1 MANSTKVAIVGL
13 MILLVVVVAKYV
25 KTGAPV
31 NGGRTDSVV
40 STGETDGESV
50 VSGNAETNRG
60 ATRLP
65 PRKPFFRTPS
75 SNGGRFV
82 PIGRT
87 AEPVGTLPP
96 VADVPIV
103 TTESKPQG
111 LVGEAEEG
119 TPGEVAVGTDANTPL
134 PPESNTLIEE
144 RAATAAS
151 PVADTP
157 GEGTIAD
164 GFGTTVEAPP
174 TRTFSANPPANKTRV
189 AKVPGYPKKHTIK
202 KGESYWVL
210 AAQYYGKGY
219 LHPRISK
226 ANKGVRFQ
234 PGKVVVIPSP
244 PPEAVK
250 QPKKQVAEKTKKRAA
265 PNPPKA
271 AAPAAKTLPKDFY
284 TVKKD
289 DTLAG
294 IAEKLLGSTKYKN
307 RFYAVNKALDL
318 EFTGDL
324 IYTGMRLRVPKL

>member
-31 NGGRTDSVV
+31 NEGRTDPVV
-40 STGETDGESV
+40 STGESGGESV
-50 VSGNAETNRG
+50 VSGNAETRRG
-60 ATRLP
+60 SNRLP
-65 PRKPFFRTPS
+65 PRKPSFRIPS
-75 SNGGRFV
+75 SDGGWFV
-82 PIGRT
+82 PPGRT
-87 AEPVGTLPP
+87 AAPVGTLPP

-103 TTESKPQG
+103 TTESNPQG

-119 TPGEVAVGTDANTPL
+119 TPGEVAVGTGVNTSL

-151 PVADTP
+151 PVTDTP
-157 GEGTIAD
+157 GAETIAS
-164 GFGTTVEAPP
+164 GSGTTAEAPP

-210 AAQYYGKGY
+210 ATRYYGKGY
-219 LHPRISK
+219 LHPRISA
-226 ANKGVRFQ
+226 ANKGVKFE

-250 QPKKQVAEKTKKRAA
+250 QPKKQVAGKTKKQAV

-271 AAPAAKTLPKDFY
+271 AAAATKTLPRAFY
-284 TVKKD
+284 TVKKG

-294 IAEKLLGSTKYKN
+294 IAKSLLGSTKYKN
-307 RFYAVNKALDL
+307 RFYAVNKTLDL

-324 IYTGMRLRVPKL
+324 LFAGMRLRVPKL

>member
-31 NGGRTDSVV
+31 NEGRTDPVV
-40 STGETDGESV
+40 STGGPGGESV
-50 VSGNAETNRG
+50 VSGNAETRRG
-60 ATRLP
+60 SNRLP

-75 SNGGRFV
+75 SSGGRFV

-96 VADVPIV
+96 VAAVPIV
-103 TTESKPQG
+103 TTESNPQG

-119 TPGEVAVGTDANTPL
+119 TPGEVAVGTGVNTSL

-157 GEGTIAD
+157 GAETIAR
-164 GFGTTVEAPP
+164 GSGTTAEAPP

-210 AAQYYGKGY
+210 ATQYYGKGY
-219 LHPRISK
+219 LHPRISA
-226 ANKGVRFQ
+226 ANKGVRFE

-250 QPKKQVAEKTKKRAA
+250 QPKKQVAGKTKKQAV
-265 PNPPKA
+265 PTPPKA
-271 AAPAAKTLPKDFY
+271 AAAATKTSPRAFY
-284 TVKKD
+284 TVKKN
-289 DTLAG
+289 DTLGG
-294 IAEKLLGSTKYKN
+294 IAKKLLGSTKYKD
-307 RFYAVNKALDL
+307 RFYAVNKNLHL

-324 IYTGMRLRVPKL
+324 LQVGMSLRVPKL

>member
-31 NGGRTDSVV
+31 NEGRTDPVV
-40 STGETDGESV
+40 STGGPGGESV
-50 VSGNAETNRG
+50 VSGNAETRRG
-60 ATRLP
+60 SNRLP

-103 TTESKPQG
+103 TTESNPQG

-119 TPGEVAVGTDANTPL
+119 TPGEVAVGTGVNTSL

-144 RAATAAS
+144 RAATASS

-157 GEGTIAD
+157 GAETIAS
-164 GFGTTVEAPP
+164 GSGTTAEAPP

-202 KGESYWVL
+202 EGESYWAL
-210 AAQYYGKGY
+210 AARYYGKGY

-226 ANKGVRFQ
+226 ANKGVRFE

-250 QPKKQVAEKTKKRAA
+250 QPKKQVAKKTKKQAVPA
-265 PNPPKA
+265 PSKA
-271 AAPAAKTLPKDFY
+271 AAAATKTSPRGFY
-284 TVKKD
+284 TVKKN

-294 IAEKLLGSTKYKN
+294 IAKSLLGSTKYKD
-307 RFYAVNKALDL
+307 RFYAVNKALEL
-318 EFTGDL
+318 EFTGDVL
-324 IYTGMRLRVPKL
+324 QVGMRLRVPKL

>member
-40 STGETDGESV
+40 STGETGGESM

-103 TTESKPQG
+103 TTESNPQG

-119 TPGEVAVGTDANTPL
+119 TPGEVAAGTDTNTPL

-144 RAATAAS
+144 RAAIAAL
-151 PVADTP
+151 PVVDTL
-157 GEGTIAD
+157 GEETID
-164 GFGTTVEAPP
+164 SGSGTTVEAPP
-174 TRTFSANPPANKTRV
+174 TRIFSANPPANKTRV

-250 QPKKQVAEKTKKRAA
+250 QPKKQVAGKTKK
-265 PNPPKA
+265 PVVPKPPKA
-271 AAPAAKTLPKDFY
+271 AAPAVKTFSKEFY
-284 TVKKD
+284 TVKEG
-289 DTLAG
+289 DTLAD
-294 IAEKLLGSTKYKN
+294 IAKNLLGSTKYKN

>member
-31 NGGRTDSVV
+31 NEGRTDPVV
-40 STGETDGESV
+40 STGGPGGESV
-50 VSGNAETNRG
+50 VSGNAETRRG
-60 ATRLP
+60 SNRLP

-82 PIGRT
+82 PIGR
-87 AEPVGTLPP
+87 AAAPAGTLPP
-96 VADVPIV
+96 VAAVPIV
-103 TTESKPQG
+103 TTESNPQG

-119 TPGEVAVGTDANTPL
+119 TSGEVAVGTGVNAPL

-144 RAATAAS
+144 RAATVAS
-151 PVADTP
+151 PVAGTS
-157 GEGTIAD
+157 GAETIAS
-164 GFGTTVEAPP
+164 GSGTTVAAPP

-210 AAQYYGKGY
+210 ATRYYGKGY

-226 ANKGVRFQ
+226 ANKGVRFE

-250 QPKKQVAEKTKKRAA
+250 QPKKQVAGKTKK
-265 PNPPKA
+265 PVVSNPPKA
-271 AAPAAKTLPKDFY
+271 AAAAKTSPRKFY

-294 IAEKLLGSTKYKN
+294 IAEKLLGSTKYKD
-307 RFYAVNKALDL
+307 RFYAVNKALEL

-324 IYTGMRLRVPKL
+324 LQVGMRLRVPKL

>member
-31 NGGRTDSVV
+31 NGGRTDPVV
-40 STGETDGESV
+40 STGEPSGESV
-50 VSGNAETNRG
+50 VSGNAETRSRPNS
-60 ATRLP
+60 LP
-65 PRKPFFRTPS
+65 PRKPYFLRTPS
-75 SNGGRFV
+75 SMPV

-87 AEPVGTLPP
+87 AESVGTLPP
-96 VADVPIV
+96 VADVPLV
-103 TTESKPQG
+103 TTESNPQG

-119 TPGEVAVGTDANTPL
+119 VPGAVAVGTGVNTPL

-151 PVADTP
+151 PVAETP
-157 GEGTIAD
+157 GAETIA
-164 GFGTTVEAPP
+164 GGSGTTVAAPP

-202 KGESYWVL
+202 AGESYWVL
-210 AAQYYGKGY
+210 ATQYYGKGY
-219 LHPRISK
+219 LHPRISA
-226 ANKGVRFQ
+226 ANKGVKFE

-244 PPEAVK
+244 PPKAVK
-250 QPKKQVAEKTKKRAA
+250 KPKKQVAGKTKKQVV
-265 PNPPKA
+265 PNPPRA
-271 AAPAAKTLPKDFY
+271 AAAATKTLPKAFY
-284 TVKKD
+284 TVKKG

-294 IAEKLLGSTKYKN
+294 IAKSLLGSTKYKN
-307 RFYAVNKALDL
+307 RFYAVNKTLDL

-324 IYTGMRLRVPKL
+324 LFAGMRLRVPKL

>member
-25 KTGAPV
+25 KTGTPV
-31 NGGRTDSVV
+31 NEGRTDPVA
-40 STGETDGESV
+40 STGEIGGESV
-50 VSGNAETNRG
+50 VSGNAG
-60 ATRLP
+60 TRRNSNSLP

-87 AEPVGTLPP
+87 AEPVGILPP
-96 VADVPIV
+96 FADVPIV
-103 TTESKPQG
+103 TTESNPQG

-151 PVADTP
+151 PVADTS
-157 GEGTIAD
+157 GGDTIA
-164 GFGTTVEAPP
+164 GGPGTTVDAPP

-219 LHPRISK
+219 LHPVISK

-250 QPKKQVAEKTKKRAA
+250 RPKKQVAEKTKKRAV
-265 PNPPKA
+265 PNSPRA
-271 AAPAAKTLPKDFY
+271 AAPAAKTSPKEFY
-284 TVKKD
+284 TVKKG

-294 IAEKLLGSTKYKN
+294 IAKSLLGSTKYKN
-307 RFYAVNKALDL
+307 RFYTVNKALDL

-324 IYTGMRLRVPKL
+324 LYTGMRLRVPKL